1 MSKVKYLGVIII
13 VIIFAIITV
22 PNLINRIINGQ
33 IVENNRASIPT
44 PLSYIKINNE
54 ARKVPDFLF
63 YNQDS
68 LMITNDDF
76 KNKIY
81 VAEFFFTR
89 CPSICPIMNKNMK
102 RIENKFGKRDD
113 FGIASFTID
122 PENDRPHVL
131 KSYAENY
138 EVFSN
143 NWHFL
148 TGDKGDVYSLANKG
162 FNIFASVNPDV
173 AGGFEHQGY
182 FALIDKKGFI
192 RSRLD
197 KFGNPIVYYLGIDE
211 EGIDVQGTDLII
223 EDISKLLRE

>member
-22 PNLINRIINGQ
+22 PNLINRIIKGQ
-33 IVENNRASIPT
+33 IVENNRASIST

-54 ARKVPDFLF
+54 PRKVPDFLF

-68 LMITNDDF
+68 LMITNEDF

-102 RIENKFGKRDD
+102 RIENEFGKRDD

-122 PENDRPHVL
+122 PENDKPDVL
-131 KSYAENY
+131 KSYAESY

-148 TGDKGDVYSLANKG
+148 TGNKSDIYSLANKG

-182 FALIDKKGFI
+182 FALIDKKGYI
-192 RSRLD
+192 RSRVD
-197 KFGNPIVYYLGIDE
+197 KFGNPIVYYLGIDQQDLE
-211 EGIDVQGTDLII
+211 TQGTDMII
-223 EDISKLLRE
+223 EDISKLLKE

>member
-54 ARKVPDFLF
+54 PRKVPDFLF

-68 LMITNDDF
+68 LMITNEDF

-81 VAEFFFTR
+81 VAEYFFTR

-102 RIENKFGKRDD
+102 RIENEFCKIPFANQNRGKK
-113 FGIASFTID
+113 
-122 PENDRPHVL
+122 H
-131 KSYAENY
+131 
-138 EVFSN
+138 
-143 NWHFL
+143 
-148 TGDKGDVYSLANKG
+148 
-162 FNIFASVNPDV
+162 
-173 AGGFEHQGY
+173 
-182 FALIDKKGFI
+182 
-192 RSRLD
+192 
-197 KFGNPIVYYLGIDE
+197 
-211 EGIDVQGTDLII
+211 
-223 EDISKLLRE
+223 